1 MIGIDTNV
9 LVRHI
14 VQDDQ
19 KQAREATRLIESHC
33 TADDPGLISL
43 VVLCE
48 LVWVLDCGYGY
59 ERDTIAGLLRRL
71 LAVSDLRIER
81 SELAWQA
88 VGLYEKG
95 KADFA
100 DYVIGL
106 SHSAQGAE
114 ITYTFDRRASGCKLF
129 KLVES

>member
-1 MIGIDTNV
+1 MGRCGVAWGPRGIV
-9 LVRHI
+9 G
-14 VQDDQ
+14 VQLPEPTGAER
-19 KQAREATRLIESHC
+19 AR
-33 TADDPGLISL
+33 
-43 VVLCE
+43 
-48 LVWVLDCGYGY
+48 
-59 ERDTIAGLLRRL
+59 LLRRL
-71 LAVSDLRIER
+71 LAVDDLRIES

-114 ITYTFDRRASGCKLF
+114 ITYTFDRQASHCKLF
-129 KLVES
+129 KLVGR